1 MSTDELQ
8 NDRISLFR
16 HALVLSALLA
26 LLGLISAQN
35 GAPRQSPILVNMSD
49 IYYNL

>member
-1 MSTDELQ
+1 MGTEELQ
-8 NDRISLFR
+8 NDRINLFR

-26 LLGLISAQN
+26 LLGFITAQN
-35 GAPRQSPILVNMSD
+35 AAPRQSPILVNMSD